1 MATTA
6 ERTAF
11 WRHGV
16 EENYLLAEAEVDP
29 RSPTDDERPESGRR
43 FAELL
48 RVAGFTVRETY
59 ERREV
64 YPKWTGVGRAGIY
77 AGTVR
82 DLFHVGGL
90 LPPLPL
96 EDKAETTAWLNANAI
111 GRLVALEV
119 TWTDGRAPYSRVR
132 IWPAPWASEGVVSL
146 SARLKGLS

>member
-6 ERTAF
+6 ERTAL
-11 WRHGV
+11 WRRGV
-16 EENYLLAEAEVDP
+16 EEEYLLAEPEIEP
-29 RSPTDDERPESGRR
+29 RDVAPDERPESGRR

-48 RVAGFTVRETY
+48 RVAGFTTREVF

-64 YPKWTGVGRAGIY
+64 YPKWTGVGRSGIY

-96 EDKAETTAWLNANAI
+96 ASPAETTAWLNANAI
-111 GRLVALEV
+111 GQLVALEV
-119 TWTDGRAPYSRVR
+119 TWTDGKAPFGRVR
-132 IWPAPWASEGVVSL
+132 IWPKPWASEGVVSIT
-146 SARLKGLS
+146 ARLKGLS